1 VPPNTQH
8 SAESQLVR
16 LVEAAPDAILE
27 VDAQGRIAF
36 ANTAAEKLFGYT
48 RDELRGME
56 VERLVP
62 AAARSGHTQ
71 QREGYMRH
79 PRTRPMGIGMELKAQ
94 RKDGTLLPVEISLS
108 PSSSEAGLGVI
119 AVIRDITERFRIE
132 EKLRQSEDRLR
143 QAEKLESLA
152 RLAGGTAHE
161 FNNLLTMVLGYSE
174 LLQPAVANREDAAS
188 HLERIRTAAKRAAD
202 LTRQLLA
209 FGRRQMLIPQ
219 VLDLNTLVADVGRVL
234 SRVVGEAI
242 RISVAPASRPAWVRA
257 DAAQIE
263 QLIAN
268 LVINSRDAMPY
279 GGSITLAVAEV
290 QLNDEQARQ
299 HPGLS
304 PGHHVLLSVRDTG
317 AGMTPEVQA
326 RIFEPFFSTR
336 QLGKAAGLGLA
347 TVYGI
352 VSQSGGSISVESTLG
367 VGTTFT
373 VYLPRLTEG
382 KVEHPGSSLPHIAE
396 LTGSETILLVE
407 DQPHL
412 LALAREFLERLGY
425 TVLSAASAEQ
435 ALQVTRDYSGRIHLL
450 LTDIVMPGMNGRELA
465 QVLKSE
471 RRGLKVLY
479 VSGYTDEAFGAG
491 TALKQGEV
499 FLEKPFEL
507 ETLGQRIRELLTRP
521 AAHAG
526 AKIARD

>member
-1 VPPNTQH
+1 VPPNTRH
-8 SAESQLVR
+8 SVENQLVR

-27 VDAQGRIAF
+27 VDTQGGIAF
-36 ANTAAEKLFGYT
+36 ANAAAEKLFGYT
-48 RDELRGME
+48 RDELKGMK
-56 VERLVP
+56 VEQLVP
-62 AAARSGHTQ
+62 AVSRDSHIQ
-71 QREGYMRH
+71 KREGYMQH

-108 PSSSEAGLGVI
+108 PSLAEAGLGVI
-119 AVIRDITERFRIE
+119 AVIRDIAERVRME
-132 EKLRQSEDRLR
+132 EKLHLSEDRLR

-174 LLQPAVANREDAAS
+174 LLGPAVAKQEDAAS

-219 VLDLNTLVADVGRVL
+219 ILDMNTLVADVGRVL

-242 RISVAPASRPAWVRA
+242 RIAVVPASRPAWVRA

-263 QLIAN
+263 QMIAN

-279 GGSITLAVAEV
+279 GGGITLAVAEV

-304 PGHHVLLSVRDTG
+304 PGPHVLLSVRDTG

-336 QLGKAAGLGLA
+336 QLGKGAGLGLA

-373 VYLPRLTEG
+373 VYLPRLAEG
-382 KVEHPGSSLPHIAE
+382 HAEHPGSTRAHIAE
-396 LTGSETILLVE
+396 MTGTETILLVE

-425 TVLSAASAEQ
+425 TVLSAASAEE
-435 ALQVTRDYSGRIHLL
+435 ALQLTRDYSGRIHLL

-479 VSGYTDEAFGAG
+479 VSGYTDEAFSAGA
-491 TALKQGEV
+491 TLKEGEI

-507 ETLGQRIRELLTRP
+507 ETLGQRIRELLNRSARI
-521 AAHAG
+521 AA
-526 AKIARD
+526 K